1 MKKKIMAA
9 LLAGIMV
16 LQQPVSG
23 WCAQNTESTQKS
35 ETTQESES
43 SEDPADGDAKDSD
56 DAENTGTTVADD
68 GENSQEATDPDA
80 EDEIPTLQAEN
91 DEVTL
96 DTGTSDNAIEGQ
108 RTILDHIYAESVDLS
123 GMTEEEA
130 QEALQT
136 RVDEITGYQ
145 IVLHMD
151 DMSTGVTAKELGVT
165 GDNDDTIRQAMDV
178 GQVGNVIKRYKV
190 KKALE
195 QENLQLD
202 LSYQVDEDSV
212 RNALET
218 YCVPMNR
225 EVVDYELT
233 RENGEFQITNGVR
246 GVTLNEDASVDK
258 VTDYLEDVWKD
269 GPGSVDLDVE
279 ITEPKGSQEELA
291 KVKDVLGQ
299 GVTDYS
305 ASSAARA
312 TNVKNGTSKLN
323 GKVLYPGDEIS
334 VCDNLVPFTEENG
347 YEPAASYANGTVV
360 ESFGGGICQV
370 STTLYQAV
378 LQAELEVTE
387 RHNHSMIV
395 KYVEPSMDAAIA
407 EGAKDFRFV
416 NNTEAP
422 VYIEGYTS
430 GGKIYFTLYGEE
442 YRSADRKVTY
452 ESETLETIDP
462 TTELTADPEK
472 AFGSMEQ
479 TQSAHTGYKAK
490 LWKIV
495 TENGEQVSKE
505 EVNNSY
511 YQMTPNKYKV
521 GVKTSNAEAS
531 SAMYTAIANNDLNQ
545 VYVVMNQYG
554 GG

>member
-1 MKKKIMAA
+1 MKKKIMAV
-9 LLAGIMV
+9 LLTGVML

-23 WCAQNTESTQKS
+23 WCAQNTENAQKS

-43 SEDPADGDAKDSD
+43 SEDTTA
-56 DAENTGTTVADD
+56 TGTDAADD
-68 GENSQEATDPDA
+68 GEDV
-80 EDEIPTLQAEN
+80 PTLQAET

-96 DTGTSDNAIEGQ
+96 DTGTSDNAPEGQ
-108 RTILDHIYAESVDLS
+108 RKILDHIYAESVDLS
-123 GMTEEEA
+123 GMTQDEA

-151 DMSTGVTAKELGVT
+151 DMSIGVTAKELGVT
-165 GDNDDTIRQAMDV
+165 GDNDGTIRQAMDV

-202 LSYQVDEDSV
+202 LSYQVDEESV
-212 RNALET
+212 RKALET
-218 YCVPMNR
+218 YCVALNR
-225 EVVDYELT
+225 EVVNYELT
-233 RENGEFQITNGVR
+233 RENGEFKITDG
-246 GVTLNEDASVDK
+246 SVDK
-258 VTDYLEDVWKD
+258 VTDYLEHVWKD

-323 GKVLYPGDEIS
+323 GKVLYPGEEIS
-334 VCDNLVPFTEENG
+334 VCDNMVPFTEENG

-422 VYIEGYTS
+422 IYIEGYTY

-442 YRSADRKVTY
+442 YRPADRKVTY

-479 TQSAHTGYKAK
+479 IQSAHTGYKAK

-545 VYVVMNQYG
+545 VYVVLNQYG
-554 GG
+554 G

>member
-1 MKKKIMAA
+1 MKKKIMAT
-9 LLAGIMV
+9 LLAGIMM

-23 WCAQNTESTQKS
+23 WCAQNTDSTQKS
-35 ETTQESES
+35 ETTQENES
-43 SEDPADGDAKDSD
+43 SEDTAAGSVKDSD
-56 DAENTGTTVADD
+56 STEGTGTTAADD
-68 GENSQEATDPDA
+68 GENSQEATDLDA

-334 VCDNLVPFTEENG
+334 VCDNMVPFTEENG

-521 GVKTSNAEAS
+521 GVKTDNAEAS

-545 VYVVMNQYG
+545 VYVVLNQYG
-554 GG
+554 G

>member
-334 VCDNLVPFTEENG
+334 VCDNMVPFTEENG